1 MKIAIWKRDQNNMK
15 NDGSPLRP
23 VSWLWFVVAT
33 MLSLSAFC
41 LPQAL
46 AQVPARFYWKSLSN
60 SNGVPVIVQSVRGNT
75 NPFNPALIVTPGAN
89 FDATVALAGYAR
101 TFSLHDRAAMAA
113 FIAPMGR
120 VSGDV
125 TVAGNTTNLL
135 ADGFG
140 DPMLEFDI
148 NLHGP
153 RAQKTLPDAVRY
165 QPGFSIDL
173 LGDLALPIGQYDSK
187 QPLNLGQHRWYGRIG
202 APIVWQLGAWVPG
215 RRTTVDLLPTVWLF
229 GPNNDFVGQTLKSDP
244 LFQLDGHL
252 TRDLTENFWAAFD
265 AVWYAGGK
273 ATINGVSGENRNNVG
288 LGLTA
293 GYKINDNLGLTFSY
307 KSTINDGAPDALRL
321 NQFAFSLVYGWNGLI
336 EGMKRLKH
344 E

>member
-1 MKIAIWKRDQNNMK
+1 MENEQSHR
-15 NDGSPLRP
+15 RR
-23 VSWLWFVVAT
+23 VSRLWFVIVT
-33 MLSLSAFC
+33 IFSLGAFL
-41 LPQAL
+41 LPSQAL
-46 AQVPARFYWKSLSN
+46 AQVPARFYWKSFAD
-60 SNGVPVIVQSVRGNT
+60 SNGVPLIVQSISGNT

-101 TFSLHDRAAMAA
+101 TFSLHDRAAMVAVL
-113 FIAPMGR
+113 APMGR
-120 VSGDV
+120 ISGDV
-125 TVAGNTTNLL
+125 TVAAITAKQS

-153 RAQKTLPDAVRY
+153 RAQRTIPDAIRY

-173 LGDLALPIGQYDSK
+173 LGDLALPIGQYNSK
-187 QPLNLGQHRWYGRIG
+187 QSLNLGQNRWYGRVG
-202 APIVWQLGAWVPG
+202 APIVWQLGPWVPG
-215 RRTTVDLLPTVWLF
+215 KRTTVDALPTVWLF

-273 ATINGVSGENRNNVG
+273 VTIDGVSGESRNNVG

-293 GYKINDNLGLTFSY
+293 GYKINGNLGLTFSY

-336 EGMKRLKH
+336 EGMNRLKH
-344 E
+344 Q